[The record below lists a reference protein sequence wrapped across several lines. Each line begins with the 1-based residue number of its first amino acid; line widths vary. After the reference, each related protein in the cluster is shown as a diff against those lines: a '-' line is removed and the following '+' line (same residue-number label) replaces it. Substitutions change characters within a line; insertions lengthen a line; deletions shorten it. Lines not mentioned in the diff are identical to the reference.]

1 MQVSM
6 SEGYVQ
12 QISDLAR
19 GLPEEK
25 LRKVLAF
32 VRKVKEEPPRP
43 NAPLTA
49 QEIIA
54 LANERAAELRRQSRP
69 VVEAQYQSLVQALQA
84 EIEAKNISVEDFPR
98 GD

>member
-1 MQVSM
+1 MRTA
-6 SEGYVQ
+6 ELYVQ
-12 QISDLAR
+12 EISDIAR

-32 VRKVKEEPPRP
+32 VQKVKAEPQRP
-43 NAPLTA
+43 IPSLTP

-54 LANERAAELRRQSRP
+54 LANERVAELRRQSRP
-69 VVEAQYQSLVQALQA
+69 MVEAQYQVLVQALEA
-84 EIEAKNISVEDFPR
+84 EVEAKNIVVEESPL

>member
-1 MQVSM
+1 MQTST
-6 SEGYVQ
+6 SERYVK
-12 QISDLAR
+12 QISDIAK

-32 VRKVKEEPPRP
+32 VRKVKEEPQRP
-43 NAPLTA
+43 APSLTP

-54 LANERAAELRRQSRP
+54 LAKERATELRLQSRP
-69 VVEAQYQSLVQALQA
+69 VVEAQYQALLQALQA
-84 EIEAKNISVEDFPR
+84 EVDAKGIMVEEFPR

>member
-1 MQVSM
+1 MQVST
-6 SEGYVQ
+6 SEVYVR
-12 QISDLAR
+12 QISDLAK

-32 VRKVKEEPPRP
+32 VRKVKEEPQRP
-43 NAPLTA
+43 ATPLTP

-54 LANERAAELRRQSRP
+54 LANERAVELRRQSRP
-69 VVEAQYQSLVQALQA
+69 LVEAQYQALLQA
-84 EIEAKNISVEDFPR
+84 IQVEVEAKGIPVEDFPR